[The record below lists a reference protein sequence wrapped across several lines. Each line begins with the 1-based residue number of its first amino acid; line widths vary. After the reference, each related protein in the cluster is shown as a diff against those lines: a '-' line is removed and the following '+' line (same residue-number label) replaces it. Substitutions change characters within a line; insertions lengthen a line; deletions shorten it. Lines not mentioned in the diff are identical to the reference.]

1 MSCRLASA
9 SSGMLHS
16 VVNHCPSPP
25 LYPGGLPLS
34 LSAGL
39 KALFLVGTESELR
52 DIQYFTTSLLSGM
65 LCQTFSYVFIYIYI
79 LLSEDRNNAEEFKAR
94 KKEARGK
101 CDSNVREW
109 HGRLLKTF
117 FYRKGTTSCSL
128 AFDRWDWKNRSH
140 QKCALPSEKPWAIEE
155 LFPKYFQHTE
165 YGLICCGFFKEK
177 DPSLVRFRLWGWQN
191 SVNMCVQ

>member
-94 KKEARGK
+94 KKKPEE
-101 CDSNVREW
+101 NV
-109 HGRLLKTF
+109 T
-117 FYRKGTTSCSL
+117 
-128 AFDRWDWKNRSH
+128 A
-140 QKCALPSEKPWAIEE
+140 
-155 LFPKYFQHTE
+155 
-165 YGLICCGFFKEK
+165 
-177 DPSLVRFRLWGWQN
+177 
-191 SVNMCVQ
+191 MCVSDMEDF